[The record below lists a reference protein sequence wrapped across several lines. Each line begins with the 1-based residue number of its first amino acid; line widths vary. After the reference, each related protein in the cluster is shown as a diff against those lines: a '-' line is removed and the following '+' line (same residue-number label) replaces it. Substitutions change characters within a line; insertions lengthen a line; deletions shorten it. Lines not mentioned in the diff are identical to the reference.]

1 MNTKMVFAA
10 VIGVLTLVIGF
21 NFIGPLYQANDKF
34 YRALNT
40 HCVLAS
46 GATSL
51 RIHSIATPTTQLDL
65 MQTAGASTCS
75 APLATGNTVTDWET
89 EDRSQAGLSAVNGG
103 EAAVAST
110 VLAGSSWKPRPAL
123 FNQFGNINNL
133 LAQLVPLLIIL
144 GFIGIIGANLFTTA
158 RSESGS
164 LIKAIGMEVLM
175 LVLLMV
181 AVNLAT
187 PFLDGVIT
195 ASSYNN
201 GILVSTIQFSDITS
215 IVFALLPLAYALA
228 VLGLISWRGKMA
240 YSNVQAMRGNQS
252 GTQKGLASVT

>member
-40 HCVLAS
+40 HCVLA
-46 GATSL
+46 GGGTSMK
-51 RIHSIATPTTQLDL
+51 IHSIATPTTQLNL
-65 MQTAGASTCS
+65 IQTADAITCS
-75 APLATGNTVTDWET
+75 APIAVGNTVTDWQT
-89 EDRSQAGLSAVNGG
+89 EDRSQAGLSAITGT
-103 EAAVAST
+103 AAVAST
-110 VLAGSSWKPRPAL
+110 ALTGSSWKPRPAL

-187 PFLDGVIT
+187 PFLDGVVT
-195 ASSYNN
+195 AASFND
-201 GILVSTIQFSDITS
+201 GTLTSTVQFSDITS

-228 VLGLISWRGKMA
+228 VLALIGWRGKMA
-240 YSNVQAMRGNQS
+240 YTNMQSMRSNRS
-252 GTQKGLASVT
+252 GAQQGLGSMT

>member
-40 HCVLAS
+40 HCVLA
-46 GATSL
+46 GGGTSL
-51 RIHSIATPTTQLDL
+51 RIHSIANPTTQLDL
-65 MQTAGASTCS
+65 IQTADASTCS
-75 APLATGNTVTDWET
+75 VPLAAGNTVADWQT
-89 EDRSQAGLSAVNGG
+89 EDRSQAGLSAITGT
-103 EAAVAST
+103 AAIAST
-110 VLAGSSWKPRPAL
+110 ALTGSSWKPRPAL

-133 LAQLVPLLIIL
+133 LSQLVPLMIIL

-158 RSESGS
+158 KSESGS

-201 GILVSTIQFSDITS
+201 GILVSTVQFSDITS
-215 IVFALLPLAYALA
+215 IVFALLPLSYALA
-228 VLGLISWRGKMA
+228 VLALIGWRGKMA

-252 GTQKGLASVT
+252 GMQKGLASVT

>member
-40 HCVLAS
+40 HCVLAG

-51 RIHSIATPTTQLDL
+51 RIHSIANPTTQLDL
-65 MQTAGASTCS
+65 IQTAGASTCS
-75 APLATGNTVTDWET
+75 APLATGNAVTDWQT
-89 EDRSQAGLSAVNGG
+89 EDRSQAGLSAVNG

-110 VLAGSSWKPRPAL
+110 VLVGSSWKPRPAL

-240 YSNVQAMRGNQS
+240 FNNVQAMRGNQS
-252 GTQKGLASVT
+252 GMQKGLASIT